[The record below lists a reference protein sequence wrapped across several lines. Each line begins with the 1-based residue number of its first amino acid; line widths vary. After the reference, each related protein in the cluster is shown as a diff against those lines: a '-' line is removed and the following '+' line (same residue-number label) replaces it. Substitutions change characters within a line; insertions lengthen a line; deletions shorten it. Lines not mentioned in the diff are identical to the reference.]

1 MACGVH
7 RMSLRHANPIAAFAR
22 FDAHHHAVSADTDR
36 EALEGHRQPDWQS
49 LCQASV
55 ALEVH
60 AAGDVA
66 FEYFTYTNV
75 ANFILGTV
83 YTANFTI
90 NQLEILPGNQMKT
103 AREYAVSFRD
113 LSAGSAP
120 AVLGVELPEADGD
133 PIPELLAGV

>member
-1 MACGVH
+1 M
-7 RMSLRHANPIAAFAR
+7 
-22 FDAHHHAVSADTDR
+22 
-36 EALEGHRQPDWQS
+36 
-49 LCQASV
+49 
-55 ALEVH
+55 
-60 AAGDVA
+60 
-66 FEYFTYTNV
+66 
-75 ANFILGTV
+75 

-133 PIPELLAGV
+133 PIPEPPLLLLELIELCVRAPAYRF